1 MKFGVFDHMD
11 WNGRSVS
18 SLYAERLHLVTLYEQ
33 LGFHA
38 YHLTEHH
45 ATRLGMAPSPSVF
58 LSAVAQR
65 TTTLRLGTLV
75 YLLPLHHPVRLLE
88 EIGMLD
94 HLSGGRLEVGFG
106 RGGALVEH
114 MRYGLDEQIVPDM
127 FEEAAELLLKGLSGE
142 TLEHEGRFYRL
153 HDVPM
158 LLSTVQ
164 RPRPGLWYGTATPQ
178 KAVWAAGEG
187 INLLS
192 LLPAPGTRKLM
203 DAFHQAW
210 ADLGRDPAA
219 IPFHGIGGHQIYVAA
234 SDAEAYEIGRRAWTR
249 WAENFRY
256 LWDRSGRPV
265 PPNVKVFAENFD
277 DILAG
282 GTVIV
287 GAPDTVRTAL
297 KTVERDGRINYYAAE
312 LVFGDMTLDEAE
324 ASVRLF
330 AREVMPAFEMAGIGA
345 R

>member
-11 WNGRSVS
+11 WNGRSVAN
-18 SLYAERLHLVTLYEQ
+18 LYAERLQLVELYEQ

-45 ATRLGMAPSPSVF
+45 ATHLGMAPSPSVF

-65 TTTLRLGTLV
+65 TTRLRFGTLV

-94 HLSGGRLEVGFG
+94 QLSGGRLEVGFG

-114 MRYGLDEQIVPDM
+114 MRYGLDEDEVPAM
-127 FEEAAELLLKGLSGE
+127 FEEAAEILLKGLGAE
-142 TLEHEGRFYRL
+142 VLEHVGHYYEL
-153 HDVPM
+153 KDVPI
-158 LLSTVQ
+158 LVPTVQ
-164 RPRPGLWYGTATPQ
+164 QPRPGLWYGTNTPQ
-178 KAVWAAGEG
+178 KAVWAAEEG

-192 LLPAPGTRKLM
+192 LMPAPATRKLM
-203 DAFHQAW
+203 DVFHNAW
-210 ADLGRDPAA
+210 ADLGRDSAS
-219 IPFHGIGGHQIYVAA
+219 IPFHGIGGHQIYVGRT
-234 SDAEAYEIGRRAWTR
+234 DAEAHDIGRRAWLR

-256 LWDRSGRPV
+256 LWDRSGRTI
-265 PPNVKVFAENFD
+265 PPYVKVFAENFE

-287 GAPDTVRTAL
+287 GSADTVLQKL
-297 KTVERDGRINYYAAE
+297 KAVESEGRINYYAAE
-312 LVFGDMTLDEAE
+312 LVFGDMTLEEAD

-330 AREVMPAFEMAGIGA
+330 ATEIMPAFS
-345 R
+345 